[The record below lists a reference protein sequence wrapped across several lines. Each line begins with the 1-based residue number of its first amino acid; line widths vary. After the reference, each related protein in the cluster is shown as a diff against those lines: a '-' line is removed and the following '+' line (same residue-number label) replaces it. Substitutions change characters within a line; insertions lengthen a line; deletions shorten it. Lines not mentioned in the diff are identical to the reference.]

1 MYKIQ
6 HLKNNFIQN
15 TNYYYL
21 KSLEHYTN
29 LNFNWFYKSY
39 V

>member
-1 MYKIQ
+1 MYKIR

-15 TNYYYL
+15 TKYYYL
-21 KSLEHYTN
+21 KNLEQYNN